1 MNRIIRMRR
10 YNPKSPSGRFDVL
23 FPQTI
28 TTNVLRQNDGGPLE
42 SYLDC
47 YDRHLENDIVHI
59 NRALSEGTARA
70 LSVRLKKTVL
80 VDNFPLLLTLHTNL
94 ECAPTLKFNDGEE
107 HEIISASGDTIP
119 GGQQEGTVI
128 FLVWK
133 ERLQKWVL
141 LSSDNFT
148 DVTKVVLPVDNEYVY
163 EAQSDGE
170 SVFVIPGFN
179 RKSDKLIVNYE
190 QTILRQG
197 IDYDFDY
204 RVNDTI
210 ELLEGIT
217 LDKGERLYFTITTY
231 ITTAK
236 RGILKYDLVSRDY
249 TVEIT
254 EDGIRDITIPVEA
267 RPETAHSI
275 VVNYNQTILRNG
287 IDYTIADDKSKI
299 TLNFDPYIEIGN
311 QIVFTITYFEEVNGE
326 VVPNNWGATGNY
338 RYALNVVHTSYK
350 ATENDIRVIPIPNY
364 NPRRDHVSVIQNN
377 HLFIYDVDYTIDEIG
392 NVVLLG
398 EHVLNVND
406 EIFFTILQGAMMD
419 VPNFNVIQAEGQDG
433 QHLLLNMSQSLL
445 VDYYT
450 LLVRLKY
457 DIVTAP
463 TAKCIDG
470 PAIPICDCYGTPIPG
485 GFKAGAY
492 LWLCYSEP
500 ENVWY
505 ALSYSQY
512 DISQFIPDHKVASG
526 TAYFSGQSDT
536 TAGNLKETVIVHG
549 LGVKPERIDIVPCEP
564 PTAKPDGTLSVIGDI
579 WSYADETN
587 LYVGNSGDSTSKFS
601 WTVSSEDKTT
611 DLRDYINQEIET
623 LKQSPGKIITK
634 LSTFT
639 ATEDNTR
646 IIKNISSFTGGV
658 DKLIVNYNQTIL
670 RNGTDYIIHSKYNGI
685 ELLNFELD
693 KDEVLQFTVLKQV
706 DDNQ

>member
-1 MNRIIRMRR
+1 MRR
-10 YNPKSPSGRFDVL
+10 YKPKSPTRFDVL

-28 TTNVLRQNDGGPLE
+28 TTNVLRSNDGGPLE

-47 YDRHLENDIVHI
+47 YDRHLENDVVHI
-59 NRALSEGTARA
+59 NRALSDGTARA
-70 LSVRLKKTVL
+70 LFVRFKNTML
-80 VDNFPLLLTLHTNL
+80 VDNFPLLLTLHTDL
-94 ECAPTLKFNDGEE
+94 ECAPTLTFNDGEE

-119 GGQQEGTVI
+119 GGQKEGTAI

-163 EAQSDGE
+163 EALSDGE
-170 SVFVIPGFN
+170 STFVIPGFN

-204 RVNDTI
+204 RVNDVI
-210 ELLEGIT
+210 ELKEGIT

-236 RGILKYDLVSRDY
+236 RGNMKYDLVTRDY
-249 TVEIT
+249 PVEIT
-254 EDGIRDITIPVEA
+254 EDGMRDIPIPVDA
-267 RPETAHSI
+267 KANSAHSI
-275 VVNYNQTILRNG
+275 IVNYNQTILRNG
-287 IDYTIADDKSKI
+287 IDYTMADDKSKI
-299 TLNFDPYIEIGN
+299 TLTFDPYIDIGN

-338 RYALNVVHTSYK
+338 RYALNVIHTSYK
-350 ATENDIRVIPIPNY
+350 ATENGVRVIPIPNY
-364 NPRRDHVSVIQNN
+364 NPRRDHISVIRDN
-377 HLFIYDVDYTIDEIG
+377 HLLIYDVDYTIDEIG
-392 NVVLLG
+392 NVVLLD
-398 EHVLNVND
+398 EKALNIND

-450 LLVRLKY
+450 LLVRLKH
-457 DIVTAP
+457 DLVSAP

-512 DISQFIPDHKVASG
+512 DISQFIPDHRVASG
-526 TAYFSGQSDT
+526 IANFSGQPT
-536 TAGNLKETVIVHG
+536 VPGNIRETVIQHN

-564 PTAKPDGTLSVIGDI
+564 PTVRADGTLSIIGDI

-611 DLRDYINQEIET
+611 DLREYIIQEIE
-623 LKQSPGKIITK
+623 KIKNRPGKIITK

-639 ATEDNTR
+639 ATEDHTR
-646 IIKNISSFTGGV
+646 IIRNINNFVGGV
-658 DKLIVNYNQTIL
+658 DKLIVNYNQTVL

-685 ELLNFELD
+685 
-693 KDEVLQFTVLKQV
+693 
-706 DDNQ
+706 

>member
-10 YNPKSPSGRFDVL
+10 YNPKSPTRFDVL

-28 TTNVLRQNDGGPLE
+28 TTNVLRSNDGGPLE

-47 YDRHLENDIVHI
+47 YDRHLENDVVHI
-59 NRALSEGTARA
+59 NRALSDGTARA
-70 LSVRLKKTVL
+70 LFVRFKNTML
-80 VDNFPLLLTLHTNL
+80 VDNFPLLLTLHTDL
-94 ECAPTLKFNDGEE
+94 ECAPTLTFNDGEE

-119 GGQQEGTVI
+119 GGQKEGTVI

-163 EAQSDGE
+163 EALSDGE
-170 SVFVIPGFN
+170 STFVIPGFN

-204 RVNDTI
+204 RVNDVI
-210 ELLEGIT
+210 ELKEGIT

-236 RGILKYDLVSRDY
+236 RGNMKYDLVTRDY
-249 TVEIT
+249 PVEIT
-254 EDGIRDITIPVEA
+254 EDGMRDIPIPA
-267 RPETAHSI
+267 DAKANSAHSI

-287 IDYTIADDKSKI
+287 IDYTMADDKSKI
-299 TLNFDPYIEIGN
+299 TLTFDPYIDIGN

-338 RYALNVVHTSYK
+338 RYALNVIHTSYK
-350 ATENDIRVIPIPNY
+350 ATENGVRVIPIPNY
-364 NPRRDHVSVIQNN
+364 NPRRDHISVIRDN
-377 HLFIYDVDYTIDEIG
+377 HLLIYDVDYTIDEIG
-392 NVVLLG
+392 NVVLLD
-398 EHVLNVND
+398 EKALNIND

-450 LLVRLKY
+450 LLVRLKH
-457 DIVTAP
+457 DLVSAP

-526 TAYFSGQSDT
+526 IANFSGQPT
-536 TAGNLKETVIVHG
+536 VPGNIRETVIQHN

-564 PTAKPDGTLSVIGDI
+564 PTVRADGTLSIIGDI

-611 DLRDYINQEIET
+611 DLREYIVQEIE
-623 LKQSPGKIITK
+623 KIKNQPGKIVTK

-639 ATEDNTR
+639 ATEDHTR
-646 IIKNISSFTGGV
+646 IIRNINNFVGGV
-658 DKLIVNYNQTIL
+658 DKLIVNYNQTVL

-685 ELLNFELD
+685 ELIGFELD
-693 KDEVLQFTVLKQV
+693 KDEILQFTILKQISE
-706 DDNQ
+706 

>member
-10 YNPKSPSGRFDVL
+10 YSPKSPTRFDVL

-28 TTNVLRQNDGGPLE
+28 TTNVLRSNDGGPLE

-47 YDRHLENDIVHI
+47 YDRHLENDVVHI
-59 NRALSEGTARA
+59 NRALSDGTARA
-70 LSVRLKKTVL
+70 LFVRFKNTVL
-80 VDNFPLLLTLHTNL
+80 VDNFPLLLTLHTDL
-94 ECAPTLKFNDGEE
+94 ECAPTLTFNDGEE

-119 GGQQEGTVI
+119 GGQKEGTAI

-163 EAQSDGE
+163 EALSDGE
-170 SVFVIPGFN
+170 STFVIPGFN

-197 IDYDFDY
+197 IGYDFDY
-204 RVNDTI
+204 RVNDVI
-210 ELLEGIT
+210 ELKEGIT

-236 RGILKYDLVSRDY
+236 RGNMKYDLVTKDY
-249 TVEIT
+249 PVEIT
-254 EDGIRDITIPVEA
+254 EDGMRDIPIPA
-267 RPETAHSI
+267 DAKANSAHSI

-287 IDYTIADDKSKI
+287 IDYTMADDKSKI
-299 TLNFDPYIEIGN
+299 TLTFDPYIDIGN

-338 RYALNVVHTSYK
+338 RYALNVIHTSYK
-350 ATENDIRVIPIPNY
+350 ATENGVRVIPIPNY
-364 NPRRDHVSVIQNN
+364 NPRRDHISVIRDN
-377 HLFIYDVDYTIDEIG
+377 HLLIYDVDYTIDEIG
-392 NVVLLG
+392 NVVLLD
-398 EHVLNVND
+398 EKALNIND

-457 DIVTAP
+457 DLVTAP

-512 DISQFIPDHKVASG
+512 DISQFIPDHRVASG
-526 TAYFSGQSDT
+526 IANFSGQPT
-536 TAGNLKETVIVHG
+536 VPGNIRETVIQHN

-564 PTAKPDGTLSVIGDI
+564 PTVRADGTLSIIGDI

-611 DLRDYINQEIET
+611 DLREYIVQEIE
-623 LKQSPGKIITK
+623 KIKNQPGKIVTK

-639 ATEDNTR
+639 STEDHTR
-646 IIKNISSFTGGV
+646 IIRNINNFVGGV
-658 DKLIVNYNQTIL
+658 DKLIVNYNQTVL

-685 ELLNFELD
+685 ELIGFELD
-693 KDEVLQFTVLKQV
+693 KDEILQFTILKQISE
-706 DDNQ
+706 

>member
-1 MNRIIRMRR
+1 M
-10 YNPKSPSGRFDVL
+10 
-23 FPQTI
+23 
-28 TTNVLRQNDGGPLE
+28 
-42 SYLDC
+42 
-47 YDRHLENDIVHI
+47 
-59 NRALSEGTARA
+59 
-70 LSVRLKKTVL
+70 
-80 VDNFPLLLTLHTNL
+80 
-94 ECAPTLKFNDGEE
+94 
-107 HEIISASGDTIP
+107 
-119 GGQQEGTVI
+119 I

-163 EAQSDGE
+163 EALSDGE
-170 SVFVIPGFN
+170 STFVIPGFN

-204 RVNDTI
+204 RVNDVI
-210 ELLEGIT
+210 ELKEGIT

-236 RGILKYDLVSRDY
+236 RGNMKYDLVTKDY
-249 TVEIT
+249 PVEIT
-254 EDGIRDITIPVEA
+254 EDGMRDIPIPA
-267 RPETAHSI
+267 DAKANSAHSI

-287 IDYTIADDKSKI
+287 IDYTMADDKSKI
-299 TLNFDPYIEIGN
+299 TLTFDPYIDIGN

-338 RYALNVVHTSYK
+338 RYALNVIHTSYK
-350 ATENDIRVIPIPNY
+350 ATENGVRVIPIPNY
-364 NPRRDHVSVIQNN
+364 NPRRDHISVIRDN
-377 HLFIYDVDYTIDEIG
+377 HLLIYDVDYTIDEIG
-392 NVVLLG
+392 NVVLLD
-398 EHVLNVND
+398 EKALNIND

-450 LLVRLKY
+450 LLVRLKH
-457 DIVTAP
+457 DLVSAP

-526 TAYFSGQSDT
+526 IANFSGQPT
-536 TAGNLKETVIVHG
+536 VPGNIRETVIQHN

-564 PTAKPDGTLSVIGDI
+564 PTVRADGTLSIIGDI

-611 DLRDYINQEIET
+611 DLREYIVQEIE
-623 LKQSPGKIITK
+623 KIKNQPGKIVTK

-639 ATEDNTR
+639 ATEDHTR
-646 IIKNISSFTGGV
+646 IIRNINNFVGGV
-658 DKLIVNYNQTIL
+658 DKLIVNYNQTVL

-685 ELLNFELD
+685 ELIGFELD
-693 KDEVLQFTVLKQV
+693 KDEILQFTILKQISE
-706 DDNQ
+706 